1 MDVAFAEQG
10 GEGSSMLGFA
20 MVEPDI
26 EAIMAWSH
34 SSICTDGDLAGTHP
48 RGFGTYPRFLGHY
61 VREQQVVS
69 LEEGVRKITALPA
82 EQVGLTERGR
92 IEPGFYADLVL
103 FDPATVIDRATPE
116 EPHLTSLG
124 IERVWVNGQTVYER
138 GVTTPNRP
146 GVPIRG
152 PAAATEQP

>member
-1 MDVAFAEQG
+1 
-10 GEGSSMLGFA
+10 MLGFA

-26 EAIMAWSH
+26 EAIMAWPH
-34 SSICTDGDLAGTHP
+34 SSVCSDGDLAGAHP

-61 VREQQVVS
+61 VREQQAVS
-69 LEEGVRKITALPA
+69 LVEAVRKITALPA

-103 FDPATVIDRATPE
+103 FDPETVIDRSTPE
-116 EPHLTSLG
+116 EPHLTSVG

-138 GVTTPNRP
+138 GMTTSNRP
-146 GVPIRG
+146 GMPIRR
-152 PAAATEQP
+152 PTVAVEQP